1 MPDQHRIGSKR
12 GNFFARC
19 CTVDWCETN
28 EWSTNWSA
36 TPQDVQKKNEKKVEN
51 ATARSNSWN
60 QNEDFI
66 AKAQQ
71 FYKLQS
77 WVKGREARAEKE
89 ISTFSQFMLREKMQ
103 SEAWNKLL
111 EKWCN
116 FQSQQSHQKERGFHS
131 DATEPQLLDLVI
143 KIQFYFDLNARA
155 FVSLR
160 NFHSKFE
167 IKVQR
172 WTKNGKQTRK
182 TQKLKSIAKNFNQ
195 SALFFSRAFWLT
207 AHNFVTASSENFQN
221 SWN

>member
-116 FQSQQSHQKERGFHS
+116 FQSQQSHQREREASIPMQLSHS
-131 DATEPQLLDLVI
+131 FSIWLSKYNCILTWMREHSLVSGIFIQSSRLRYRDEP
-143 KIQFYFDLNARA
+143 KMGNKPER
-155 FVSLR
+155 R
-160 NFHSKFE
+160 
-167 IKVQR
+167 R
-172 WTKNGKQTRK
+172 C
-182 TQKLKSIAKNFNQ
+182 
-195 SALFFSRAFWLT
+195 
-207 AHNFVTASSENFQN
+207 
-221 SWN
+221 WNR